1 MLRAGLSLRAGG
13 ASAAGAK
20 LTVARAAGTS
30 SIRVFSSRQQRP
42 LVRKDS
48 EIMLARSESIEAELA
63 ESQSGLSLMLVDQ
76 HARAID
82 EVVPWFLYNMP
93 RAYFRQVPRELQE
106 EHLRAFAAFKSSGAI
121 PETTLRSPDGTLT
134 FMREGSYPGMLQD
147 MIHQVEVLHASASRR
162 PLSSVSVFSSDD
174 DTVALNV
181 FRFVTEM
188 PSHSNSIPEVLEK
201 YASKLLAGE
210 MQGDAAGVHA
220 SPSPIFQEES
230 LRDFTMRCS
239 PSFVAMSSPR
249 RFCKQMEMVHDVTSR
264 GTDEVAVDIEHNWS
278 GTDDSMVTM
287 AIMNVTTNSALKR
300 VVSYLGANS
309 LNISR
314 VHVDVVQG
322 ETEDASCDDA
332 PHISTL

>member
-106 EHLRAFAAFKSSGAI
+106 EHLRAFAAFKSSWRDSRNDPQVARWHTHFHARGKLPRDAS
-121 PETTLRSPDGTLT
+121 RDDQPDGIDARLG
-134 FMREGSYPGMLQD
+134 EQAP
-147 MIHQVEVLHASASRR
+147 
-162 PLSSVSVFSSDD
+162 PL
-174 DTVALNV
+174 L
-181 FRFVTEM
+181 
-188 PSHSNSIPEVLEK
+188 
-201 YASKLLAGE
+201 GE
-210 MQGDAAGVHA
+210 
-220 SPSPIFQEES
+220 
-230 LRDFTMRCS
+230 
-239 PSFVAMSSPR
+239 
-249 RFCKQMEMVHDVTSR
+249 
-264 GTDEVAVDIEHNWS
+264 
-278 GTDDSMVTM
+278 
-287 AIMNVTTNSALKR
+287 R
-300 VVSYLGANS
+300 V
-309 LNISR
+309 
-314 VHVDVVQG
+314 
-322 ETEDASCDDA
+322 
-332 PHISTL
+332 